1 MAMYFA
7 LGEDMATLFKPALF
21 SSQSTEERSLFIFF
35 WTNKFMLMM
44 KQRPRSNICPDHRLG
59 EVNGRV
65 DAPIAHLLETKHLS
79 SGIVDG
85 QILAT

>member
-35 WTNKFMLMM
+35 LD
-44 KQRPRSNICPDHRLG
+44 KQIHADD
-59 EVNGRV
+59 EA
-65 DAPIAHLLETKHLS
+65 APQKQHLS
-79 SGIVDG
+79 
-85 QILAT
+85 